1 MCVNRF
7 FIGSNVMDWPLQALR
22 AHDEGHQICV
32 HTWSHQYMTA
42 LSNEVVFAELYYTQK
57 AIKAVLGVTPQCW
70 YVGILVELCE
80 AIANDDT
87 GDLRTAMS
95 TTEFV

>member
-1 MCVNRF
+1 
-7 FIGSNVMDWPLQALR
+7 MDWPLQAMR
-22 AHDEGHQICV
+22 AHDEGHEICV

-70 YVGILVELCE
+70 YVGILVESCE
-80 AIANDDT
+80 TIANDDT
-87 GDLRTAMS
+87 GDLRTVMS